1 MSVKEKDGFSTK
13 IGFIFAAA
21 GSAVGLG
28 NLWKF
33 PYLLGSNGG
42 GIFLLVYLIVCL
54 VVAFPCCL
62 FESAIGR
69 KLHIPNGTAAYAALA
84 KEKGH
89 SKAWGIIGFLGVLA
103 CLAMLFYYAVVGGW
117 VMDYLAKAVVV
128 GASDASTAADVFS
141 ATIAGPESII
151 WAIIFLGISALVVLG
166 GIQKGIEKMSNF
178 MMPALFIMLLI
189 VMVRSLTLP
198 GAAEGIVWMFKP
210 DLSTVSDI
218 GLGKVLMSAL
228 GQVFFSCSLG
238 IGILITYGAYA
249 DAHQNMIQSSILVPV
264 LDTAVAL
271 LASFAII
278 PAVFSAG
285 LEPSQGPGL
294 LFVVL
299 PSIFSSFGP
308 VLGRILT
315 IIFFLL
321 ALFAAFTTSVAMIE
335 LPVNWLMDRF
345 RLSRKKAVAID
356 AGITVVFCVLSAL
369 SYGNGAVSNIQI
381 LGKNIFDFFDYISAT
396 IMMPVAGFLGA
407 IFVGYIIK
415 PESLLD
421 SITNHGEHRFGKL
434 PMFWFKLC
442 VKILI
447 PIIILLIF
455 LNGFGII

>member
-1 MSVKEKDGFSTK
+1 MSKQKDGFATK

-33 PYLLGSNGG
+33 PYLMGSNGG
-42 GIFLLVYLIVCL
+42 GVFLLVYLMVCL

-69 KLHIPNGTAAYAALA
+69 KLRNPNGTAAYATLA
-84 KEKGH
+84 EQAGH
-89 SKAWGIIGFLGVLA
+89 SRKWAFIGFLGVLST
-103 CLAMLFYYAVVGGW
+103 LAMLFYYAVVGGW
-117 VMDYLAKAVVV
+117 VLDYFFKAIFTGPVDAAE
-128 GASDASTAADVFS
+128 ASDVFN
-141 ATIAGPESII
+141 ATLTGPQSVI
-151 WAIIFLGISALVVLG
+151 WGVVFLGLSALVVLG
-166 GIQKGIEKMSNF
+166 GIKKGIEKMSNI
-178 MMPALFIMLLI
+178 MMPALFVMLLI
-189 VMVRSLTLP
+189 IMVRSLTLP
-198 GAAEGIVWMFKP
+198 GAGEGLVWMFKP
-210 DLSTVSDI
+210 DFSAVSEI
-218 GLGKVLMSAL
+218 GVGKVLMAAL

-238 IGILITYGAYA
+238 VGILITYGAYA
-249 DAHQNMIQSSILVPV
+249 DKHQNMVTSSILVPV

-271 LASFAII
+271 LASLAII

-299 PSIFSSFGP
+299 PSIFASFGP

-345 RLSRKKAVAID
+345 GLTRKKSVLID
-356 AGITVVFCVLSAL
+356 GIVTLVFCVLSAL
-369 SYGNGAVSNIQI
+369 SYGGGAVANIHI
-381 LGKNIFDFFDYISAT
+381 LGRNFFDFFDFISANV
-396 IMMPVAGFLGA
+396 MMPVAGILGA

-415 PESLLD
+415 PESLTD
-421 SITNHGEHRFGKL
+421 AITNDGEHAFGKVGQTWL
-434 PMFWFKLC
+434 NVC
-442 VKILI
+442 VKVLI
-447 PIIILLIF
+447 PVVILLIF

>member
-1 MSVKEKDGFSTK
+1 MRERQKDGFSTK
-13 IGFIFAAA
+13 IGFVFAAA

-42 GIFLLVYLIVCL
+42 GIFLLFYLIVCL

-69 KLHIPNGTAAYAALA
+69 KLRIPNGTAAYATLA
-84 KEKGH
+84 QEKGR
-89 SKAWGIIGFLGVLA
+89 SKAWGIIGFLGVLS

-117 VMDYLAKAVVV
+117 VMDYLFKAVVT
-128 GASDASTAADVFS
+128 GPADASSAADVFS
-141 ATIAGPESII
+141 ATIAGSESVI
-151 WAIIFLGISALVVLG
+151 WAIVFLAISALVVLG

-178 MMPALFIMLLI
+178 MMPALFIMLL
-189 VMVRSLTLP
+189 VVVVRSLTLP

-210 DLSTVSDI
+210 DVSTVADI

-238 IGILITYGAYA
+238 IGILITYGAYS
-249 DAHQNMIQSSILVPV
+249 DPHQNMVRSSILVPL
-264 LDTAVAL
+264 LDTGVAL
-271 LASFAII
+271 LASLAII

-299 PSIFSSFGP
+299 PSIFSTFGP
-308 VLGRILT
+308 VLGRILS

-345 RLSRKKAVAID
+345 QLSRKKAVAID
-356 AGITVVFCVLSAL
+356 AAITLVCCVLAAL
-369 SYGNGAVSNIQI
+369 SYGNGPVANLHI
-381 LGKNIFDFFDYISAT
+381 LGKNIFDFFDFISAT
-396 IMMPVAGFLGA
+396 IMMPIGGFLGA

-415 PESLLD
+415 PESLLPAI
-421 SITNHGEHRFGKL
+421 SNNGEHKFGKL
-434 PMFWFKLC
+434 GMFWFKLC
-442 VKILI
+442 VKLLI
-447 PIIILLIF
+447 PIIILLVF

>member
-1 MSVKEKDGFSTK
+1 MNTRQKDGFSTK

-42 GIFLLVYLIVCL
+42 GVFLLFYLIVCL

-69 KLHIPNGTAAYAALA
+69 KLRIPNGTAAYAKLA
-84 KEKGH
+84 QEKGH
-89 SKAWGIIGFLGVLA
+89 SKAWGIIGFLGVLS

-117 VMDYLAKAVVV
+117 VMDYLAKAIVT
-128 GASDASTAADVFS
+128 GPADASTSADVFS
-141 ATIAGPESII
+141 ATIAGPESVI
-151 WAIIFLGISALVVLG
+151 WAIIFLGISAFVVLG
-166 GIQKGIEKMSNF
+166 GIQKGIEKMSNI
-178 MMPALFIMLLI
+178 MMPALFVMLI
-189 VMVRSLTLP
+189 IIMVRSLTLP
-198 GAAEGIVWMFKP
+198 GAGEGIVWMFKP
-210 DLSTVSDI
+210 DFSTVSEI
-218 GLGKVLMSAL
+218 GLGKVLMAAL

-238 IGILITYGAYA
+238 IGILITYGAYS
-249 DAHQNMIQSSILVPV
+249 DPHQNMVKSSILVPV

-271 LASFAII
+271 LASLAII

-294 LFVVL
+294 LFVVI
-299 PSIFSSFGP
+299 PSIFASFGS
-308 VLGRILT
+308 VLGRVLT

-345 RLSRKKAVAID
+345 QLNRKKAVAID
-356 AGITVVFCVLSAL
+356 AGITLVFCVLSAL
-369 SYGNGAVSNIQI
+369 SYGNGPVANLHL

-415 PESLLD
+415 PEYLLD
-421 SITNHGEHRFGKL
+421 AITNNGEHRFGKV

-442 VKILI
+442 VKVLI
-447 PIIILLIF
+447 PIIIVLVF

>member
-1 MSVKEKDGFSTK
+1 MSLKEKDGFSTK

-42 GIFLLVYLIVCL
+42 GIFLLFYLIVCL

-69 KLHIPNGTAAYAALA
+69 KLRIPNGTAAYTKLA

-89 SKAWGIIGFLGVLA
+89 SKVWGIIGFLGVLS
-103 CLAMLFYYAVVGGW
+103 CLAMLFYYSVVGGW
-117 VMDYLAKAVVV
+117 VMDYLFKSIVT
-128 GASDASTAADVFS
+128 GPSDASTASDVFN
-141 ATIAGPESII
+141 ATIAGPESVI
-151 WAIIFLGISALVVLG
+151 WAIVFLGISALVVLG

-178 MMPALFIMLLI
+178 MMPALFVMLLV

-198 GAAEGIVWMFKP
+198 GAWEGIVWMFKP
-210 DLSTVSDI
+210 DLSTVSEI

-228 GQVFFSCSLG
+228 SQVFFSCSLG
-238 IGILITYGAYA
+238 IGILITYGAYSNP
-249 DAHQNMIQSSILVPV
+249 HQNIIKSSILVPV

-271 LASFAII
+271 LASLAII

-285 LEPSQGPGL
+285 LEPSQGAGL

-299 PSIFSSFGP
+299 PSIFSSFGAG
-308 VLGRILT
+308 LGRILT

-335 LPVNWLMDRF
+335 LPVNWIMDRF
-345 RLSRKKAVAID
+345 NLSRKKAVAID
-356 AGITVVFCVLSAL
+356 AVITLVFCVLSAL
-369 SYGNGAVSNIQI
+369 SYGNGVVANIQI
-381 LGKNIFDFFDYISAT
+381 LGKNFFDFFDYISAT
-396 IMMPVAGFLGA
+396 IMMPIGGFLGA

-415 PESLLD
+415 PEYLLD
-421 SITNHGEHRFGKL
+421 SITNNGEYKFGKV

-442 VKILI
+442 VKVLI
-447 PIIILLIF
+447 PILIFVIF